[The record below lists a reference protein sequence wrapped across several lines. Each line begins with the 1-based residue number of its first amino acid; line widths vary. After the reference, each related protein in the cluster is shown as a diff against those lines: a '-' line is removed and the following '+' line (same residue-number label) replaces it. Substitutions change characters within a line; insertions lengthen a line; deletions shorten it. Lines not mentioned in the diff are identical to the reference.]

1 MVVLSSRFTVLA
13 ALSSIAAVT
22 VLPPSASAAA
32 IAIREPSEIQTPLAA
47 RHSRKDRNEGVIH
60 AATST
65 SDDSVQDGR
74 DGQDSPRSHGSSH
87 DKKTSSAAPK
97 DTPTQGSQ
105 RQLKPLVP
113 LPASMDKH
121 GHKKP
126 SGSGEDGGAGGQ
138 QGSKEHEKEAVS
150 SLDNL

>member
-22 VLPPSASAAA
+22 VLPPSVSAAA
-32 IAIREPSEIQTPLAA
+32 LAIREPSEVQTPLAA

-60 AATST
+60 AAAST
-65 SDDSVQDGR
+65 SGDSVQDGR

-150 SLDNL
+150 SLDDL